1 MSYTKEQIEIII
13 EENNRLKEENKNI
26 RNEVI
31 NEYQDDIQNLIQ
43 KLEMIIE
50 ENNNLKKKNE
60 TLELV
65 IVDYM
70 NQEDEHN
77 EEIEDFK
84 KTIDDLE
91 ELLNDEKQKYKDLIK
106 IHYEDDEKLT
116 KRKNKMKALKEDIKK
131 LNLVNAE
138 LKNEINDFETKDKQF
153 KQQFKEDMKEDIKAL
168 ATINYLDNQYY
179 NVKKNNDYLKLLLS
193 KEKKQKIFY
202 NKICKNF
209 FIDKLNEVVSNINDA
224 FDFEDD
230 EETFKKFELDNQYL
244 DLDEITTE
252 HKKLLCN
259 MLNEVNDTMKTEY
272 NEYSNIEYM
281 NYNEFM
287 IKNEYWIV

>member
-91 ELLNDEKQKYKDLIK
+91 ELLNDEKQKYK
-106 IHYEDDEKLT
+106 E
-116 KRKNKMKALKEDIKK
+116 
-131 LNLVNAE
+131 
-138 LKNEINDFETKDKQF
+138 
-153 KQQFKEDMKEDIKAL
+153 
-168 ATINYLDNQYY
+168 
-179 NVKKNNDYLKLLLS
+179 
-193 KEKKQKIFY
+193 
-202 NKICKNF
+202 
-209 FIDKLNEVVSNINDA
+209 
-224 FDFEDD
+224 
-230 EETFKKFELDNQYL
+230 
-244 DLDEITTE
+244 
-252 HKKLLCN
+252 
-259 MLNEVNDTMKTEY
+259 
-272 NEYSNIEYM
+272 
-281 NYNEFM
+281 
-287 IKNEYWIV
+287 